1 MFAAPTTEV
10 LGVSVATAISGVS
23 LSEGSPA
30 AGETFTAKLTDT
42 NGLLA
47 ATGTGVTGS
56 GTNALTLTG
65 TLAQVNADLATLKDT
80 DATTGADSIHLTAT
94 DSLGLTGLGATIA
107 VTVNGLPV
115 ITAPANATVGAGI
128 AHAITGIS
136 VAETGNTTG
145 ETFTVNVSDTKGLLS
160 ATGTGVTGSGTTAL
174 SLAGTLA
181 QVNADLATLS
191 DTDANPPSDTL
202 TIKAQD
208 SLGNSAANKTVAVTV
223 TGVALTP
230 VLTAPSAITI
240 GTGKAFAIS
249 GVSLAET
256 GNTNA
261 ETFTVTATDTNG
273 LLSATGTG
281 ITGSGS
287 KALTLTGSLAQVNA
301 DLATLTDTDST
312 TPSDSI
318 TLAAADSFG
327 NHAAPKAINVAVNGL
342 PVMTAPATAVLTA
355 GVATSITGLSLAE
368 TGNTTGETFTVKLSD
383 TNGLLSATG
392 TGVTGSGTKALTLT
406 GTLAQVNAGLATL
419 SDTDATLP
427 SDTIAITATD
437 SLGNSAAA
445 ESIAVQFV
453 GTTYT
458 LTPAPVTIAGTA
470 ENDTII
476 AANATLISPD
486 QISGG
491 AGANKLVLSG
501 GGSFDL
507 GAPSQ
512 LALIQVVSAA
522 EGQAPVTAGNVTG
535 IQTIYMR
542 NGLNVTLNV
551 ASGTPATGN
560 ANPETINIYG
570 RADSSVFNL
579 GNGTDDVVLGSATE
593 TVNASKTGT
602 AVIQGLASQAGA
614 LIVGNSQATT
624 TLDITNTGGT
634 AVLNTA
640 DTELTVKLTGATNL
654 TLSTMRFI
662 TADGSAGNSTLTAL
676 ATGQTM
682 IGGAGDTLVGF
693 TGFGDVFEGTAA
705 LLNHDVIKNFGG
717 SDQIDLTNIVES
729 QVSSLG
735 WAPGTGGGVLTVS
748 DGTHTAALNLVG
760 SFTSTNFGFGTD
772 SGTGTLITW
781 KA

>member
-1 MFAAPTTEV
+1 M
-10 LGVSVATAISGVS
+10 
-23 LSEGSPA
+23 
-30 AGETFTAKLTDT
+30 
-42 NGLLA
+42 
-47 ATGTGVTGS
+47 
-56 GTNALTLTG
+56 
-65 TLAQVNADLATLKDT
+65 
-80 DATTGADSIHLTAT
+80 
-94 DSLGLTGLGATIA
+94 
-107 VTVNGLPV
+107 
-115 ITAPANATVGAGI
+115 
-128 AHAITGIS
+128 
-136 VAETGNTTG
+136 
-145 ETFTVNVSDTKGLLS
+145 
-160 ATGTGVTGSGTTAL
+160 
-174 SLAGTLA
+174 
-181 QVNADLATLS
+181 
-191 DTDANPPSDTL
+191 
-202 TIKAQD
+202 
-208 SLGNSAANKTVAVTV
+208 

-230 VLTAPSAITI
+230 VLTAPSVITI
-240 GTGKAFAIS
+240 GTGKTTSIS

-281 ITGSGS
+281 VTGSGT
-287 KALTLTGSLAQVNA
+287 KTLTLTGSLAQVNT

-318 TLAAADSFG
+318 KLTAVDSFG
-327 NHAAPKAINVAVNGL
+327 NSAAAKTIAVTVNGL
-342 PVMTAPATAVLTA
+342 PVITAPATAVLTT

-368 TGNTTGETFTVKLSD
+368 TGTTTSETFTVKLSD

-406 GTLAQVNAGLATL
+406 GTLAQVNADLATL

-427 SDTIAITATD
+427 SDTIAVTATD
-437 SLGNSAAA
+437 SLGNSAVAA
-445 ESIAVQFV
+445 SIAIQFV

-458 LTPAPVTIAGTA
+458 LTPAPVTITGTA

-476 AANATLISPD
+476 ATNATLISPD
-486 QISGG
+486 HISGG
-491 AGANKLVLSG
+491 AGANRLVLSG

-512 LALIQVVSAA
+512 LASIQVVSAA
-522 EGQAPVTAGNVTG
+522 EGQAPVTAGSLTG

-542 NGLNVTLNV
+542 SGLNVTLNV

-560 ANPETINIYG
+560 TNPETINIYG
-570 RADSSVFNL
+570 SADSSVFNL

-602 AVIQGLASQAGA
+602 AVIQGLSSQAGA
-614 LIVGNSQATT
+614 LIVGNSQTTT
-624 TLDITNTGGT
+624 TLNITDTGGT

-676 ATGQTM
+676 ASGQTM
-682 IGGAGDTLVGF
+682 IGGTGDTLVGF
-693 TGFGDVFEGTAA
+693 TGFGDLFEGTAA
-705 LLNHDVIKNFGG
+705 LLNQDMIKNFGG
-717 SDQIDLTNIVES
+717 SDQIDLTNILES
-729 QVSSLG
+729 QVTGLG
-735 WAPGTGGGVLTVS
+735 WTPDSGGGVLTVT

-760 SFTSTNFGFGTD
+760 TYALDNFGFGPD

-781 KA
+781 KT